1 MAYLWKLSF
10 QALRISEVRKVSEI
24 DSTEGHTDAGHVHG
38 YVHGHAPV
46 LTGCPPARVAV
57 EAEQRVREALA
68 GHYAA
73 EWREQ
78 RPALRTGLRR
88 GLRGLPRAPRGR

>member
-1 MAYLWKLSF
+1 MTTTTLRLTNEDLRAAADRLVAERRDLPPGSVLSLF
-10 QALRISEVRKVSEI
+10 SQAVRSVL
-24 DSTEGHTDAGHVHG
+24 
-38 YVHGHAPV
+38 